1 MLTCGGVACLRV
13 QRCGAPLRCADPAD
27 LAPLCR
33 VVFHPKEP
41 IVGSASSDKTIYLGE
56 LAQ

>member
-1 MLTCGGVACLRV
+1 MR
-13 QRCGAPLRCADPAD
+13 
-27 LAPLCR
+27 R

>member
-1 MLTCGGVACLRV
+1 MRADCPPHQLPHA
-13 QRCGAPLRCADPAD
+13 RCSSNTMR
-27 LAPLCR
+27 R